1 MADLTDAQRLYAW
14 GRSQFESQVAPVV
27 WAGVLAMPLVVER
40 GPGEG
45 AGGRPAPPAHA
56 RTAQD
61 SSLRAAISQLSCSA
75 SARMIPLGP
84 RR

>member
-45 AGGRPAPPAHA
+45 QAAAPHHPHTHAPRRTAAFGRPFLSSAA
-56 RTAQD
+56 RQ
-61 SSLRAAISQLSCSA
+61 
-75 SARMIPLGP
+75 ARG
-84 RR
+84 